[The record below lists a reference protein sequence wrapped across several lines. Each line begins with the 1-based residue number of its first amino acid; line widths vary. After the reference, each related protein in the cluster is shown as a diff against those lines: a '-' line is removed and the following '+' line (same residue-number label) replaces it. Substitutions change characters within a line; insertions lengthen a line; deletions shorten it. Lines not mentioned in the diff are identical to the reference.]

1 MQAAPWYG
9 ARDFR
14 AARKSWQLALGVADR
29 RPDDDPDRLAM
40 RIAPRALLCGSVF
53 RVGGTPDDTGFEE
66 LRELTT
72 AAGDK
77 RSLAVGMTG
86 HLTTLTF
93 NAQYREAAAMAS
105 EFATLVESIG
115 DPAMTAGLFYAA
127 AQAKWEVGE
136 ATEGLRL
143 AQRIVDV
150 AHGDPTMGN
159 FVIGSP
165 LAWAI
170 TLKGAAGMFLGRP
183 GWRQDLEEGI
193 AMARSFDPTTH
204 PFAQL
209 YKYA

>member
-1 MQAAPWYG
+1 MA
-9 ARDFR
+9 
-14 AARKSWQLALGVADR
+14 
-29 RPDDDPDRLAM
+29 
-40 RIAPRALLCGSVF
+40 
-53 RVGGTPDDTGFEE
+53 
-66 LRELTT
+66 
-72 AAGDK
+72 
-77 RSLAVGMTG
+77 G

-93 NAQYREAAAMAS
+93 NSQHREAAAMAM

-136 ATEGLRL
+136 ATECLQL
-143 AQRIVDV
+143 AQRIIDV

-193 AMARSFDPTTH
+193 AMARSFDPTTR
-204 PFAQL
+204 PVRPAVQIRGRCAERRGAAQRRRRG
-209 YKYA
+209 ADGRVTGNRTTVG